1 MGSLAV
7 LQAPLI
13 LFCIVVAPIWIVS
26 HYRHKSR
33 SSAESVAEDREK
45 IETLLHMAEKMEQ
58 RIHTLEDILDK
69 QHPNWRHE
77 A

>member
-1 MGSLAV
+1 MGVFAY
-7 LQAPLI
+7 LQTPLI
-13 LFCIVVAPIWIVS
+13 LFCVVVAPIWIVT

-33 SSAESVAEDREK
+33 SSGESASEDREK
-45 IETLLHMAEKMEQ
+45 IESLLHMATKMEE

-77 A
+77 Q